1 MFFGRG
7 FPGAGAD
14 DDDDDDPRQNGGG
27 GGGGKEKDDDPE
39 HKKLYDAL
47 GVDKKATQAEIQKT
61 FRKLAM
67 THHPDRGGD
76 QEKFKSIQHAY
87 EILSNEEKRASYDKY
102 GEGGDPRGGRGGG
115 MDDIFGMFG
124 GGGRGGGGG
133 RRRKGEDV
141 VFPLKVELHELYK
154 GASKKLKLTK
164 NVICAACKGKGGKD
178 GVAAAKCGTCR
189 GQGVRLVVRQIGP
202 GMIQQMQM
210 PCNVCDGRGETMADK
225 DKCGDCHGE
234 RTVKESKTLEVVIS
248 VGMSHGQRI
257 TFRQEADQ
265 APDTEPG
272 DVVVVLQQKEHPVFR
287 REGMNLFMKHKLLLS
302 EALAG
307 FDFKVKHLDGK
318 TLHVKSD
325 DGMIVKPGDIKVIKE
340 QGMPALKS
348 ILNFGNLYVE
358 FDVAFPPSK
367 SLDLKTRQQITA
379 LLGGSMPSNDAKA
392 GAAGAKPAG
401 AAANAQPKAPGG
413 PAVADAAPK
422 QNRKQRR
429 AAQAAA
435 ATKAGGSDDD
445 DDMPA
450 LEKQGEGAGAAA
462 AAGGGAAAP
471 APGPEEDVT
480 LEDVDMD
487 QEKRHF
493 AQQRAEAN
501 SHARE
506 AHDDDDDDPRAHG
519 HGPAGCRAQ

>member
-27 GGGGKEKDDDPE
+27 GGGKEKDDDPD

-47 GVDKKATQAEIQKT
+47 GVDKKASQAEIQKT

-102 GEGGDPRGGRGGG
+102 GEGGDPRGRGGGG

-164 NVICAACKGKGGKD
+164 NVICGSCKGKGGKD
-178 GVAAAKCGTCR
+178 GVSATKCATCR

-210 PCNVCDGRGETMADK
+210 QCNVCDGRGESMADK
-225 DKCGDCHGE
+225 DKCHDCHGE

-248 VGMSHGQRI
+248 VGMSHGQRV

-318 TLHVKSD
+318 TLHIKSE
-325 DGMIVKPGDIKVIKE
+325 DGMVVKPGDIKVIKE

-358 FDVAFPPSK
+358 FDVAFPPSR
-367 SLDLKTRQQITA
+367 SLDVKTREAITK
-379 LLGGSMPSNDAKA
+379 LLGGTMPSNDSKS
-392 GAAGAKPAG
+392 AAAKPAAG
-401 AAANAQPKAPGG
+401 QNAAAPKAPGG
-413 PAVADAAPK
+413 PAAAEGGAK
-422 QNRKQRR
+422 QNRKARR
-429 AAQAAA
+429 AAKAAA
-435 ATKAGGSDDD
+435 KGAGGAGAAGSDDED

-450 LEKQGEGAGAAA
+450 LEKQNEGGAAA
-462 AAGGGAAAP
+462 AASAEP
-471 APGPEEDVT
+471 AVEEDVT
-480 LEDVDMD
+480 LEDVDMA
-487 QEKRHF
+487 QEKQRF
-493 AQQRAEAN
+493 AQQRAEQHQ
-501 SHARE
+501 HARE
-506 AHDDDDDDPRAHG
+506 AHDADDDDDPRAHG